1 MKSKIFLATS
11 FLTLALFCQPSAY
24 AQSRL
29 PTSRSPMPDSGKPKP
44 TGTVTGEPQKII
56 NSALAIYTKNGVGT
70 TSTNI
75 GGEFPAQLATSATV
89 NNQFSLHWSR

>member
-1 MKSKIFLATS
+1 MKSKIFLAIS
-11 FLTLALFCQPSAY
+11 FFTLVLFCQPSVY

-29 PTSRSPMPDSGKPKP
+29 PTSKSPMPDSGKPKP
-44 TGTVTGEPQKII
+44 TGTVTGGTQKII

-70 TSTNI
+70 TSTNM

-89 NNQFSLHWSR
+89 SL